1 MPLYEYRCGKCG
13 HTFEKIES
21 VNASHRKKCPKC
33 GARAARVHSAPAI
46 QFKGSGWYAT
56 DYGGKST
63 DGGSKKAETA
73 GTDTSKTTTAKETT
87 SARETTPAKETK
99 PAKKEKS

>member
-1 MPLYEYRCGKCG
+1 MFSVPLYEYHCAKCG

-56 DYGGKST
+56 EYGGKST
-63 DGGSKKAETA
+63 DGGSKKAEPIA
-73 GTDTSKTTTAKETT
+73 EAAKPEPVKESTAKK
-87 SARETTPAKETK
+87 RKDKE
-99 PAKKEKS
+99 